1 MTTTAGDG
9 PFPVDL
15 EERLEHQ
22 PPLFTAVLLATV
34 VALLAALFLWMGW
47 ARVERTVSA
56 EGRVEPAGRVKLINH
71 PFGGRVAA
79 IHVREG
85 EKVEAGRP
93 LLTLDGEAEEAAY
106 RETRGRLW
114 LRIAEVARLEAEAA
128 GRRPVFDAGLVA
140 ERPDLVASQEA
151 LFAARAQALAARR
164 QVLEQ
169 NLASRENQVRLRA
182 AEVARLEEGLGLLR
196 KQLEAVRALAERG
209 LYPRLKLVAL
219 ERQES
224 DARGELEKARA
235 ALAAARAALAEGRG
249 QLEGLEKDWRRD
261 VLAELERARAERD
274 RLREELEARR
284 ARLADLVLVAPI
296 TGIVEDLRVTAAGQ
310 AIAANAPI
318 LKLVPVG
325 EELVVEVRVANDDIA
340 EIREGMPATLKVR
353 AFDFLRYGTLPGR
366 VRSIAA
372 DASRAAPGEPPSY
385 RVVVAAE
392 RPPETERAGR
402 FEILPGMLVDV
413 EFRAGERT
421 VLSYLTDRI
430 LRRGAEAFREG

>member
-1 MTTTAGDG
+1 MSTASDSL
-9 PFPVDL
+9 FPVDL
-15 EERLEHQ
+15 EERLERQ
-22 PPLFTAVLLATV
+22 PPLFTAVLLTTV

-47 ARVERTVSA
+47 ARVERTVQA
-56 EGRVEPAGRVKLINH
+56 EGRVEPAGRVKMINH
-71 PFGGRVAA
+71 PFGGRVAT

-85 EKVEAGRP
+85 ERVEAGAP
-93 LLTLDGEAEEAAY
+93 LLTLDGEAQRAAY
-106 RETRGRLW
+106 RETRGRLE
-114 LRIAEVARLEAEAA
+114 LARAEVARLEAEAE
-128 GRRPVFDAGLVA
+128 GREPVFDADLLA
-140 ERPDLVASQEA
+140 ERPDLVAAQKA

-164 QVLEQ
+164 EVLEQ
-169 NLASRENQVRLRA
+169 NLRSRENQVRLRQ

-196 KQLEAVRALAERG
+196 KQLEAVRALTERG

-235 ALAAARAALAEGRG
+235 ALASARAALSEGRG
-249 QLEGLEKDWRRD
+249 ELEALDRNRHRD

-274 RLREELEARR
+274 RLREELEGQES
-284 ARLADLVLVAPI
+284 RLAGLVLRAPI
-296 TGIVEDLRVTAAGQ
+296 AGIVEDLRITAPGQ
-310 AIAANAPI
+310 AIPPNAPV
-318 LKLVPVG
+318 LKIVPVG

-366 VRSIAA
+366 VRSISA
-372 DASRAAPGEPPSY
+372 DASRTASDEAPSY

-392 RPPETERAGR
+392 RPEEGR
-402 FEILPGMLVDV
+402 SRRMEILPGMLVDV

-421 VLSYLTDRI
+421 ILSYLTDRI
-430 LRRGAEAFREG
+430 LRRGAAAFREG